1 MSRNFSSDQFIR
13 QLHYLGYSPKEE
25 VFLREFAGKNPKA
38 NDFVDAGIKSKDF
51 FKGVKPYI
59 YKTQVSRV
67 AEKEIWTQNQQRG
80 LYFVVNGQGDKDSAI
95 QYGRAVFIEHDL
107 KEGLT
112 RQEQIDLWK
121 KLNLPEPTFQL
132 ESRNGIQQYWSSTE
146 PISLDNW
153 KALQADLIAFTGSDP
168 TNKNPSRVFRVAGSF
183 HIQKD
188 IEGKHLPDFQC
199 NIINESGRGYS
210 YEELR
215 AAIPSQKSSIPV
227 LNANEFAGQEA
238 QHRAPKES
246 NRGPIPLV
254 KLLSITHRD
263 FLTNGI
269 GEGGRNN
276 GLAEFVRDV
285 IGVENWLLNQGHQYE
300 GTARQLLDQANSRC
314 SPALEEREVDSIWAS
329 AERANPTPCLDQEK
343 LQNCLDA
350 WINPKKQKS
359 TNSHYNQGNNQSPKQ
374 GKYKILKKELVP
386 ILIKAPDGSMVPARD
401 DSGNILREWKPE
413 SNVVQNWLTE
423 TFDSIRANIRTGE
436 IEINGKAINLDSLQG
451 DIAADYFVEI
461 REKTLL
467 NSIKSISNRNRYDPV
482 QDFLLDCA
490 KRGNKDHSIFDGL
503 SERLF
508 GHQDS
513 LHDEFLKRFFVACVA
528 RAFKPGCNFPQ
539 TLILQSYSQG
549 KGKSEFFRTIAGYN
563 EEFFSDSIGS
573 DLLSKDEKLKLYSSW
588 IMELGEADR
597 WTRSSRSHNSSELK
611 NFISATHDQI
621 RVPWGKTTE
630 NRGRNF
636 VIVGTTNE
644 PTLLQDSTGNRRY
657 WVIPIKDKINL
668 KFLRENKINLWSAA
682 FSIFQEF
689 ENSEIKPTNEEGKIL
704 YPWLLDEKFYEL
716 QELTVQAFL
725 DQDEYTAPLEDLLS
739 KDSISVEQCTAHLES
754 LEWLK
759 FNRNG
764 SHKRIARI
772 IRQAGFVPSQKKGVV
787 TIYYGDAKEQKRVP
801 IWVKKS
807 VASPVDSKK
816 MSSLEEKQIFK
827 EILPKKL
834 AETKAIAPSETI
846 KKTLDW
852 AIQEIEE
859 LRFKPQGLELQLDE
873 MKEQL
878 NPRDWELVFDRVSP
892 ETRAVFKKT
901 IDPENLKILQI
912 NI

>member
-1 MSRNFSSDQFIR
+1 MFRLNFSSDQFVR
-13 QLHYLGYSPKEE
+13 QLKYLGYAPKEE

-38 NDFVDAGIKSKDF
+38 SDFKIAGIESQDF
-51 FKGVKPYI
+51 FKGVKPSVSR
-59 YKTQVSRV
+59 TQVSLV
-67 AEKEIWTQNQQRG
+67 AGKEIEQTQQRG
-80 LYFVVNGQGDKDSAI
+80 LYFVVNGQGDKDI
-95 QYGRAVFIEHDL
+95 DVKYGRAFFIEHDL

-146 PISLDNW
+146 QIGLDDW
-153 KALQADLIAFTGSDP
+153 KDLQEDLIALTGSDP
-168 TNKNPSRVFRVAGSF
+168 TNKNPSRVFRVAGSY
-183 HIQKD
+183 HVQKD
-188 IEGKHLPDFQC
+188 IDGNFLPDFQC
-199 NIINESGRGYS
+199 RLINESGVRYS
-210 YEELR
+210 YDQLR
-215 AAIPSQKSSIPV
+215 AAIPSRKASLPF
-227 LNANEFAGQEA
+227 LTAKEFAGQEA

-263 FLTNGI
+263 FLINGI

-285 IGVENWLLNQGHQYE
+285 IGVENWLLNQGYQYE

-314 SPALEEREVDSIWAS
+314 SPSLDEREIDSIWVS
-329 AERANPTPCLDQEK
+329 AERSNPTPCLDQDK
-343 LQNCLDA
+343 LQNCFDA
-350 WINPKKQKS
+350 WINPKKTKS
-359 TNSHYNQGNNQSPKQ
+359 TKSIYTENKNQVNE

-386 ILIKAPDGSMVPARD
+386 IYIQAPDGVMVPLRD
-401 DSGNILREWKPE
+401 EQGNIIREWKPE
-413 SNVVQNWLTE
+413 LNVVIDWLID
-423 TFDSIRANIRTGE
+423 TFDSIRANIRTGA
-436 IEINGKAINLDSLQG
+436 IEINGKPIKLDTIQG
-451 DIAADYFVEI
+451 YIAKNYFVEI
-461 REKTLL
+461 KERTLL
-467 NSIKSISNRNRYDPV
+467 NSIKSISDEHRYDPV

-490 KRGNKDHSIFDGL
+490 AKGNKDHSIFDGL

-508 GHQDS
+508 GQQDP
-513 LHDEFLKRFFVACVA
+513 LHDEYLKRFFVACVA
-528 RAFKPGCNFPQ
+528 RAFKPGCDFPQ
-539 TLILQSYSQG
+539 TIILQSYSQG
-549 KGKSEFFRTIAGYN
+549 IGKSMFFRTIAGYN

-588 IMELGEADR
+588 LMELGEADR

-621 RVPWGKTTE
+621 RAPFSKDTE

-668 KFLRENKINLWSAA
+668 KFLRENKVNLWAAA

-689 ENSEIKPTNEEGKIL
+689 ENLEIKTTNDQGKIL
-704 YPWLLDEKFYEL
+704 YPWLLDEQFYEL
-716 QELTVQAFL
+716 QKDAVQAFL
-725 DQDEYTAPLEDLLS
+725 DEDEYKAPLEELLG
-739 KDSISVEQCTAHLES
+739 KDRISVEQCTAYLES
-754 LEWLK
+754 LEWLN

-772 IRQAGFVPSQKKGVV
+772 IRQAGFVPSQKKEFVD
-787 TIYYGDAKEQKRVP
+787 IYYGDVPSQKRVP
-801 IWVKKS
+801 TWVKKTVES
-807 VASPVDSKK
+807 LVEPKK
-816 MSSLEEKQIFK
+816 MSNLDEKQIFK
-827 EILPKKL
+827 EILPSKV
-834 AETKAIAPSETI
+834 EPTKVITSSETI

-859 LRFKPQGLELQLDE
+859 LRFKPQGLELKLDE

-878 NPRDWELVFDRVSP
+878 NPRDWEIVFDRVSP

-901 IDPENLKILQI
+901 IHPENLKILQI